1 MTVAMPVTHNFT
13 YLLSAM
19 TIFRQSVSR
28 VLPRYM
34 KAATSLADGWRSHTR
49 TVKPTRELKLAIR
62 RRATFP
68 ETELSEMMSRIS
80 TEDAITF
87 DAGSPILSLCQ
98 QSMAEPPS
106 GASTPSV
113 CSPNFAPYE
122 YECSPTGAS
131 TPFERSPVFGRSM
144 GPLTPFQCSSAYIAC
159 RRMAKPYINSVDCGS
174 LNPRPAVLPLLSLDF
189 DLQCHEMMSSPPGDR
204 WSVDDCLSPAHAR
217 AKSMA
222 MPELELPASAVL
234 SFVSVER
241 ISVITPR

>member
-1 MTVAMPVTHNFT
+1 MTWAMPVTHNFT
-13 YLLSAM
+13 YFLSAM

-34 KAATSLADGWRSHTR
+34 KVATSLADGWRSQSR
-49 TVKPTRELKLAIR
+49 TTTTKRELKPAR
-62 RRATFP
+62 STYGFTA
-68 ETELSEMMSRIS
+68 ELSELMSRIS

-131 TPFERSPVFGRSM
+131 TPFERSPVL
-144 GPLTPFQCSSAYIAC
+144 GP
-159 RRMAKPYINSVDCGS
+159 G
-174 LNPRPAVLPLLSLDF
+174 PAVLPLLDFEFDF
-189 DLQCHEMMSSPPGDR
+189 DLRCHETMSSPPDDDH

-241 ISVITPR
+241 TSVIRAR